1 MATYYYLMSSLPD
14 LYADEEMPITYD
26 QFISMCE
33 GNVSDKK
40 FELLKN
46 LTLESS
52 EGPVLNKWSKF
63 YLTLSRELNAQRSVA
78 LGKSYQVEYDK
89 DPVSTLIAQAAL
101 SAKNPLEA
109 EKLLL
114 EHEFEALD
122 HYIGG
127 YFYDDVC
134 LFGYAIKLKLLER
147 QSCFVKE
154 KGQAEFK
161 RLFDAVQQSVYNL

>member
-26 QFISMCE
+26 QFIIMCV
-33 GNVSDKK
+33 GNVSEKK

-46 LTLESS
+46 LTLDSS
-52 EGPVLNKWSKF
+52 EGPVMKKWSRF
-63 YLTLSRELNAQRSVA
+63 YSGLSAELNAQRSIA
-78 LGKSYQVEYDK
+78 LGKPYQVEYEK
-89 DPVSTLIAQAAL
+89 DPVSTLIAQSAIT
-101 SAKNPLEA
+101 AKNPLEG
-109 EKLLL
+109 EKVLL

-127 YFYDDVC
+127 HFHDDVC

-147 QSCFVKE
+147 QSCFVKS

-161 RLFDAVQQSVYNL
+161 KLFDNVQQRVYNL